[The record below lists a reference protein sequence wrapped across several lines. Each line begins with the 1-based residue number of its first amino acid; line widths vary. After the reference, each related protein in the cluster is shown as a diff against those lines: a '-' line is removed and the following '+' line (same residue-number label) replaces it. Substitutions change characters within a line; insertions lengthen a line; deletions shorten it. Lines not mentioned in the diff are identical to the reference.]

1 MSKTESELTGIAAR
15 LAGILGPEHCVLVG
29 ALAVAVHG
37 YPRATD
43 DVDLLTRLDLKEA
56 RKLLAAHGIETVL
69 KRGDVFEGDF
79 SCLQG
84 TLDGVRFDILPQLVS
99 VQWNSSVSLNF
110 GGAVLKV
117 VDLDALVRLKL
128 RAGGP
133 QDLMDA
139 AHLLLQHPDRISGAR
154 EAARAYHLQ
163 DKLDVWL
170 NDPRTR
176 EQVEVELRRR
186 GEEGKMILKQLAA
199 TLPKSSAGPRKR

>member
-43 DVDLLTRLDLKEA
+43 DVDLLTRLDLKDA

-69 KRGDVFEGDF
+69 KRGDALEGDF

-84 TLDGVRFDILPQLVS
+84 TLDGIRFDILPQLVS

-110 GGAVLKV
+110 GGALLKV

-139 AHLLLQHPDRISGAR
+139 AHLLLQHPDRIAGAR
-154 EAARAYHLQ
+154 EAARAYQ
-163 DKLDVWL
+163 VQGKLDTWL

-176 EQVEVELRRR
+176 EHVEVELLRR
-186 GEEGKMILKQLAA
+186 GDEGRKILAQLAA
-199 TLPKSSAGPRKR
+199 RLPRPPKRRS

>member
-56 RKLLAAHGIETVL
+56 RKLLAAQGIETVL
-69 KRGDVFEGDF
+69 KRGDVLEGDF

-110 GGAVLKV
+110 GGALLKV

-133 QDLMDA
+133 QDHMDA

-176 EQVEVELRRR
+176 EQVEVELLRR
-186 GEEGKMILKQLAA
+186 GDEGRKILAQLAA
-199 TLPKSSAGPRKR
+199 TLPRAPKRRS